1 MLTEKYRPKSF
12 AEIYGHKRIIESF
25 RSFVKD
31 HEMPNILLV
40 GKNGVGKTA
49 VARAMAWEL
58 GVINADPEVGTRDF
72 LEINASEERGI
83 ETIREKVMGFAR
95 MKAINPVG
103 WKICLLDE
111 ADGIT
116 KVAQQSLRKVM
127 EQNAKSVRFI
137 LTSND
142 LSKISEALQ
151 SRCSI
156 YMFQGVHFTQIEAL
170 IKDVA
175 FKEKQTFLSDFVV
188 KAIREISRGDARKAL
203 NTLEAILTLDNPTVE
218 DVFQLA
224 GAASEDNVWR
234 LIYGAL
240 GGHMSSLQVLSGILD
255 AGTDSTDVI
264 NLIYHGSVRNTIP
277 RLSSSQRLVLL
288 NAVGSVPGST
298 DDQRLG
304 GIIAR
309 VIQTVGPVEAGG
321 EEQ

>member
-1 MLTEKYRPKSF
+1 M
-12 AEIYGHKRIIESF
+12 
-25 RSFVKD
+25 
-31 HEMPNILLV
+31 LLV

-49 VARAMAWEL
+49 VARAFAWEM
-58 GVINADPEVGTRDF
+58 GIINSDPEVGTRDF

-95 MKAINPVG
+95 MKAINPIG

-127 EQNAKSVRFI
+127 EQNSKSVRFI

-156 YMFQGVHFTQIEAL
+156 YMFQGVHFTAIESL

-175 FKEKQTFLSDFVV
+175 YKEKQVFISDFVV
-188 KAIREISRGDARKAL
+188 KAIREVARGDARKAL
-203 NTLEAILTLDNPTVE
+203 NTLEAILTLENPTVD
-218 DVFQLA
+218 DVYQLA
-224 GAASEDNVWR
+224 GAANEDNVWR

-240 GGHMSSLQVLSGILD
+240 EGHMSSLQVLDSILQ

-264 NLIYHGSVRNTIP
+264 NLIYYGTVRNTIP
-277 RLSSSQRLVLL
+277 RLTSSQRLVLL

-304 GIIAR
+304 GIISR
-309 VIQTVGPVEAGG
+309 VIQTVGPREATS
-321 EEQ
+321 EAKINE